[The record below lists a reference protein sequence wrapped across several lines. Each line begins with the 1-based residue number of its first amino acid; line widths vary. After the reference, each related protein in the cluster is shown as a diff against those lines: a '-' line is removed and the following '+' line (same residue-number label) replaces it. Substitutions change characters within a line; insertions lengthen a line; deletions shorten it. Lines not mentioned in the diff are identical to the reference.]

1 MTAPLKACVIGSI
14 AFLIL
19 QKKKGK
25 GFFREKPFP
34 GVSPMVRRITAFY
47 AERTCRIQQENRLGL
62 PLRKPL
68 PPESLPASK
77 ATKGVRGCVVGIR
90 FSRNKRHCGHQC
102 CEKATLP

>member
-34 GVSPMVRRITAFY
+34 GVSPNGAAYHSVL
-47 AERTCRIQQENRLGL
+47 CRAHVPHPTG
-62 PLRKPL
+62 K
-68 PPESLPASK
+68 
-77 ATKGVRGCVVGIR
+77 
-90 FSRNKRHCGHQC
+90 
-102 CEKATLP
+102 

>member
-34 GVSPMVRRITAFY
+34 GVSPNGAAY
-47 AERTCRIQQENRLGL
+47 HSG
-62 PLRKPL
+62 
-68 PPESLPASK
+68 
-77 ATKGVRGCVVGIR
+77 
-90 FSRNKRHCGHQC
+90 
-102 CEKATLP
+102 